1 MVSKEREI
9 AVSKTINGHLLHL
22 SSNGLWVN
30 SEGDSGY
37 HTRLTG
43 AWVCYVCGHL
53 CECGDRESKIESADT
68 VWAQFQRQE
77 REGVNARI

>member
-9 AVSKTINGHLLHL
+9 AISKTINGHLLNL

-53 CECGDRESKIESADT
+53 CECGEKESEQTLCGDCLRSDCIHLE
-68 VWAQFQRQE
+68 E
-77 REGVNARI
+77 ARA